1 MFLYA
6 LCLKSYFLIKLLKI
20 GFVANDSWRQEP
32 AYDLIDHK
40 YWLKIDIL
48 LAA

>member
-1 MFLYA
+1 MSYA
-6 LCLKSYFLIKLLKI
+6 LKVIFLIKLLKI

-32 AYDLIDHK
+32 AYDLIHHK
-40 YWLKIDIL
+40 YSFKIDIL